1 MTKKPMLAVNYRQ
14 KICLQLKHS
23 STNRYF
29 FFITVIL
36 RINWVEVT
44 QLNHN
49 IVKDFA
55 LEFHLRFFNNDPLRV
70 RTAIVR
76 RC

>member
-29 FFITVIL
+29 FITVIL

-49 IVKDFA
+49 IVKGFA

-70 RTAIVR
+70 RTAIAT
-76 RC
+76 CC